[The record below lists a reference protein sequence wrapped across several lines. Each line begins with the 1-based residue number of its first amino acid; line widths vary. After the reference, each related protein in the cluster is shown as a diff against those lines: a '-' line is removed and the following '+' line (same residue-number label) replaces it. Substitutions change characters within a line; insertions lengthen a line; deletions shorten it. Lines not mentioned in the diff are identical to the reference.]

1 MKRIPTASDSPVDS
15 RPWPTP
21 VARVTA
27 DDLQTRRSVL
37 IRLAGTALAT
47 ACASSAKP
55 DKSACHTAPP
65 VPGGAAGYCLVDP
78 LLVRARSA
86 RLLAVGE
93 AVLAK
98 VDDNTA
104 VIVIRDSAGFH
115 ALSAICTH
123 ACCVVS
129 LCKDALCATTAVAP
143 DECATTDPVKMAA
156 SGLAI
161 LCICHG
167 SNFNLADGAVL
178 SGPAKKPLPAYA
190 VQFEGDDV
198 LVDASKEVAATLR
211 VLG

>member
-1 MKRIPTASDSPVDS
+1 MA
-15 RPWPTP
+15 TP
-21 VARVTA
+21 VHLHPHQETPPSNDEAPVGK
-27 DDLQTRRSVL
+27 LTRRSVL
-37 IRLAGTALAT
+37 LSLAGTALAS
-47 ACASSAKP
+47 ACTSGGKP
-55 DKSACHTAPP
+55 EKSACRTVPTAN
-65 VPGGAAGYCLVDP
+65 GGAAGYCLVDP
-78 LLVRARSA
+78 LLVRTKSA

-104 VIVIRDSAGFH
+104 VIVARDATGFH

-129 LCKDALCATTAVAP
+129 LCRDPLCATTAITPDDCGETAATAVPAP
-143 DECATTDPVKMAA
+143 GIA
-156 SGLAI
+156 L

-190 VQFEGDDV
+190 IAFDGDDV
-198 LVDASKEVAATLR
+198 LVDTSTLVSAALR
-211 VLG
+211 VPM